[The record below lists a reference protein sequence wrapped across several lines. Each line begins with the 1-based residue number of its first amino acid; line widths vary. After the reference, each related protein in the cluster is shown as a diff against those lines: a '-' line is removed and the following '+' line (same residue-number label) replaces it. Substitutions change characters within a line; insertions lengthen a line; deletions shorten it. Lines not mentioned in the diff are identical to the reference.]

1 MRSTSLRTAELINAA
16 AACLYAAVSTAAVCL
31 FQLQHLSR
39 SIYSHQ
45 LVTVTAA
52 PAD

>member
-1 MRSTSLRTAELINAA
+1 MRPTSLRTAELINAA
-16 AACLYAAVSTAAVCL
+16 AACLYAAVGIVAVCL
-31 FQLQHLSR
+31 YQLQHLSR

-45 LVTVTAA
+45 LVAVTAA